1 MSADVVGMRCD
12 TFAVIALRVPAE
24 LNEMTKL
31 VAIVPSTDTL
41 PAAVIAESELS
52 ADDIAPAVALN
63 AMAPLVSPPKESVK
77 VPLAGVPVLVP
88 TPNLTVVP
96 VISTTLKG
104 ADTLPVASRK

>member
-1 MSADVVGMRCD
+1 
-12 TFAVIALRVPAE
+12 
-24 LNEMTKL
+24 MTKL
-31 VAIVPSTDTL
+31 VAIVPSTDTE
-41 PAAVIAESELS
+41 PALVMAESELS

-63 AMAPLVSPPKESVK
+63 AIAPLVSPPKESVK
-77 VPLAGVPVLVP
+77 VPLAGTPVLVP